1 MTETPRFKILPE
13 ELRVIGDG
21 EDDLDILCEA
31 QKNHTLKQVIEW
43 GNGEC
48 SHPKHIDVIVRDPN
62 IGGQQ
67 YYIEGRRKDCS
78 QCWAELKKEAE

>member
-43 GNGEC
+43 GNEECWGHTRGNKRVLRRQCGE
-48 SHPKHIDVIVRDPN
+48 
-62 IGGQQ
+62 
-67 YYIEGRRKDCS
+67 
-78 QCWAELKKEAE
+78 CWAELKKEAE